1 MHAAPRARVSGESVD
16 SKERR
21 LWNTACTSG
30 ADRGRD
36 SLGCR
41 LRGGE
46 RRQDEIAREI
56 LGYFM
61 RNPKAVD
68 TLEGIARWRL
78 LEEVVYRTLDETQE
92 AVEWLVK
99 HGALLETPTTGYGPV
114 FRLNAQK
121 EAGTLFDAA
130 QDCDMPSLTIDAMDN
145 AALWT
150 ALAPDGVTPSTEL
163 SLAIDTSRF
172 PPGAATSARVTGSA
186 NALNHTLRRS
196 FAATDLTQFNELRLW
211 IRGER
216 PADGTPGRPFFLEMR
231 MASAAIALSDA
242 ANTWQRYLPVSQ
254 AGVWE
259 PVRVSIADLPGA
271 VRSDVTVMQ
280 LRCASAPFACNI
292 DEIIAV
298 RDDMVT
304 DVDQALL
311 GILDKGLTL
320 GGNAVAAVLHPAN
333 GVLAQARPYLE
344 ITNYD
349 ILFSRER
356 TDSNRPRVDYTDK
369 GYTIGPASN
378 AYELY
383 YQVKAV
389 ADDRASQ
396 SQMLDFTLR
405 ALPARGGLLVN
416 GVVLPMEAITVYAF
430 DQPGGVRTEDI
441 PLFYRISVR
450 QETGPS
456 DLVSPARTLI
466 IGGDIGAPA

>member
-1 MHAAPRARVSGESVD
+1 
-16 SKERR
+16 
-21 LWNTACTSG
+21 
-30 ADRGRD
+30 
-36 SLGCR
+36 LGCR
-41 LRGGE
+41 LRGIE
-46 RRQDEIAREI
+46 RRQNEIAKDI

-61 RNPKAVD
+61 RNPNAAD
-68 TLEGIARWRL
+68 SLEGIARWRL
-78 LEEVVYRTLDETQE
+78 LEEVVYRTLDETQQ
-92 AVEWLVK
+92 AVTWLVK
-99 HGALLETPTTGYGPV
+99 QGVLLETATAGFGPV

-121 EAGTLFDAA
+121 QAATLFDAA
-130 QDCDMPSLTIDAMDN
+130 QDQDMPSVTIDAMDN
-145 AALWT
+145 AAVWT

-163 SLAIDTSRF
+163 TLAIDTAQ
-172 PPGAATSARVTGSA
+172 PGAPGAATSARVTGSV
-186 NALNHTLRRS
+186 NALNHTLRRT
-196 FAATDLTQFNELRLW
+196 FAAIDLASFNELRLW
-211 IRGER
+211 MRGGR
-216 PADGTPGRPFFLEMR
+216 TADGTPGRPFFLEMR
-231 MASAAIALSDA
+231 MASAAMALNA
-242 ANTWQRYLPVSQ
+242 AGNTWQRYLPVSQ

-259 PVRVSIADLPGA
+259 PVRVSIADLPAAIRGA
-271 VRSDVTVMQ
+271 MTVMQ

-292 DEIIAV
+292 DEILAV

-311 GILDKGLTL
+311 AILDQGMTL
-320 GGNAVAAVLHPAN
+320 GGKAVSAVLHPAN

-456 DLVSPARTLI
+456 DLVSPAQTLI
-466 IGGDIGAPA
+466 IGGDIGAPS

>member
-1 MHAAPRARVSGESVD
+1 
-16 SKERR
+16 
-21 LWNTACTSG
+21 
-30 ADRGRD
+30 
-36 SLGCR
+36 
-41 LRGGE
+41 
-46 RRQDEIAREI
+46 
-56 LGYFM
+56 M
-61 RNPKAVD
+61 RNPNAAD
-68 TLEGIARWRL
+68 NLEGIARWRL
-78 LEEVVYRTLDETQE
+78 LEEVVYRTLEETQQ
-92 AVEWLVK
+92 AVQWLVK
-99 HGALLETPTTGYGPV
+99 HGALLETPTTGFGPV

-163 SLAIDTSRF
+163 SLAVDNSRF
-172 PPGAATSARVTGSA
+172 PPVGTTSARVTGSA

-196 FAATDLTQFNELRLW
+196 FAAIDLTLFNELRLW
-211 IRGER
+211 VRGER
-216 PADGTPGRPFFLEMR
+216 PADGTPARAFFLEMR
-231 MASAAIALSDA
+231 MASAAVALNDA
-242 ANTWQRYLPVSQ
+242 GNIWQRYLPVSQ

-259 PVRVSIADLPGA
+259 PVRVSIADLPAA
-271 VRSDVTVMQ
+271 VRADMTVMQ

-292 DEIIAV
+292 DDILAV

-311 GILDKGLTL
+311 AILDKGLTL
-320 GGNAVAAVLHPAN
+320 GGSVVPAVLHPAN

-441 PLFYRISVR
+441 PLFYRVSVR
-450 QETGPS
+450 QETGPG

-466 IGGDIGAPA
+466 IGGDIGAPV